1 MKKSWE
7 TIDYTADET
16 TLVQLMNAGAAN
28 EGQQK
33 QFLAFV
39 VNRLCRTYDV
49 SFDPESPRASDFA
62 EGRRFVGLQLVT
74 MTKLNVSALR
84 EREKQARAKSERAAN
99 KDAKWRTQKS

>member
-16 TLVQLMNAGAAN
+16 TLVQLINAGAAN
-28 EGQQK
+28 AGQQRE
-33 QFLAFV
+33 FLAFV

-49 SFDPESPRASDFA
+49 SFDPDSARASDFA
-62 EGRRFVGLQLVT
+62 EGRRFAGLQLVT

-84 EREKQARAKSERAAN
+84 EREKQAQAKAAHSAL
-99 KDAKWRTQKS
+99 KETKWRTKKS